1 MKKSALINSE
11 LSYLTATM
19 GHTDEITICDA
30 GLPIPDASQRVDLAL
45 IPGIPTFIDTV
56 KALLSEMTIEGVV
69 IAEEFQKVSP
79 DHHQELMAVLD
90 NEQSQ
95 TGKEIR
101 ITYLPHEGFKA
112 QTAHSKAIVR
122 TGEFTPYANII
133 FQAGVVF

>member
-11 LSYLTATM
+11 LSYLAATM

-45 IPGIPTFIDTV
+45 IPGIPAFIDTV

-69 IAEEFQKVSP
+69 IAEEFQQVSP
-79 DHHQELMAVLD
+79 NHHQELMAVLD

-101 ITYLPHEGFKA
+101 ITYLAHEDFKA
-112 QTAHSKAIVR
+112 QTVHSKAIVR